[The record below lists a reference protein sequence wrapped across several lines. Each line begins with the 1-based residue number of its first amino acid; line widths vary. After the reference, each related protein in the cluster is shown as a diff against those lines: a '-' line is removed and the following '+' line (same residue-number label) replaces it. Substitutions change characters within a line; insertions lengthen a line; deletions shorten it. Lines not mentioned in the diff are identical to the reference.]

1 MVNRSAPSEETIT
14 TYQVQ
19 NRINITT
26 KNLDQ
31 VGRIIDAAVKAGANQ
46 VQGIRFDLA
55 DKQELQLQALQSAI
69 KQAKMKAEAM
79 AASAGVELQGI
90 VSINEDYGTYVPL
103 QDAMV
108 MRAASYANQA
118 ETSITPGEIEVTAR
132 VTMVFWF

>member
-1 MVNRSAPSEETIT
+1 
-14 TYQVQ
+14 
-19 NRINITT
+19 
-26 KNLDQ
+26 
-31 VGRIIDAAVKAGANQ
+31 
-46 VQGIRFDLA
+46 
-55 DKQELQLQALQSAI
+55 
-69 KQAKMKAEAM
+69 M

-90 VSINEDYGTYVPL
+90 VSIKNYGTYVPL

>member
-1 MVNRSAPSEETIT
+1 MGSS
-14 TYQVQ
+14 
-19 NRINITT
+19 
-26 KNLDQ
+26 
-31 VGRIIDAAVKAGANQ
+31 IDAAVKAGANL

-55 DKQELQLQALQSAI
+55 DKQELQQQALQSAI
-69 KQAKMKAEAM
+69 KQENMKAEAM